1 MRLQS
6 FLPIS
11 FPHLHLRPT
20 PRVSEVTTRSLSQW
34 PRFEKDRELEDAI
47 IRKRK
52 SQLVPPQRDTE
63 TRARKLSLR
72 RIIWQLKSAAMGG
85 DAYSVQKV
93 VIPLPSLGII
103 TPES

>member
-1 MRLQS
+1 MGTELKKLPFGIQCLERLRERAKNARAE

-63 TRARKLSLR
+63 TRARKLCL
-72 RIIWQLKSAAMGG
+72 
-85 DAYSVQKV
+85 
-93 VIPLPSLGII
+93 
-103 TPES
+103 